1 MKMTVCG
8 PTFLIVVV
16 GGFGVA
22 AAGCGSSGSSGP
34 AQTAPSLDGSI
45 TEPDAT
51 VPEASTDDGST
62 GGGPKGDGSAG
73 GSTDGGS
80 SDGST
85 SDGQAASDGGDD
97 GSTRSNG
104 DSGADAGGT
113 CSPGCDAG
121 LQCITGS
128 CVACGTAAAACCPSA
143 AAPDAQTACNASL
156 ECAGADCTCL
166 VGCSGI
172 RVQRSDGSLWNEG
185 ANPVMTASNA
195 LFLATNFSAGGVS
208 LQCGV
213 QSGGSAWCWG
223 SNGIGQLGNNGANA
237 GSSPAQVVTAS
248 GPLANVAKIF
258 VDGEDGEV
266 ACAVDTSSDAWCWGY
281 GGFGALGTGNAS
293 SSSVAVPVLTQS
305 GGPQLSGIDQMAV
318 AHDHVCATKTD
329 GTLWCWGLNA
339 SGQVGVGSAQTPIP
353 YPAQVSTLS
362 HVSSISVALSI
373 SCATTSDGAV
383 WCWGTNTSG
392 QLGNGLSTG
401 QSTSP
406 VQVLASAD
414 AGVPFGGAAQ
424 VNVGSG
430 TVCALKTA
438 DRSLWCWGVNTDS
451 QSKTPVP
458 FTEQSLPVSGVFVL
472 CNDTQDLNRPS
483 FIDGTGVVHEN
494 GGVEAVQVTCP

>member
-1 MKMTVCG
+1 MKMTLCG

-22 AAGCGSSGSSGP
+22 AAGCGSSGSSSPGP
-34 AQTAPSLDGSI
+34 TTPPLDGSI

-62 GGGPKGDGSAG
+62 DSGSKGDGSG
-73 GSTDGGS
+73 GGTTDGGS
-80 SDGST
+80 SDGSS
-85 SDGQAASDGGDD
+85 SDGEAASDGGDD
-97 GSTRSNG
+97 GSLRSNG
-104 DSGADAGGT
+104 DSGSDAAGA
-113 CSPGCDAG
+113 CSPACDAG

-128 CVACGTAAAACCPSA
+128 CVACGTAATACCPSA
-143 AAPDAQTACNASL
+143 AAPDAQSACNAPL
-156 ECAGADCTCL
+156 ECAGAACTCV

-172 RVQRSDGSLWNEG
+172 RVQRSDGSLWDEG
-185 ANPVMTASNA
+185 TDPVMTASSA

-266 ACAVDTSSDAWCWGY
+266 ACAVDTGSDAWCWGY
-281 GGFGALGTGNAS
+281 GGLGALGTGNTS

-305 GGPQLSGIDQMAV
+305 GGPQLSGVDQMAV

-339 SGQVGVGSAQTPIP
+339 SGQVGVGSAQTPIL
-353 YPAQVSTLS
+353 YPAQVSSLA
-362 HVSSISVALSI
+362 HVTSISVALSI
-373 SCATTSDGAV
+373 SCATTPDGAV
-383 WCWGTNTSG
+383 WCWGTNASG
-392 QLGNGLSTG
+392 QLGNGLTSG

-406 VQVLASAD
+406 VQVLSSAD

-438 DRSLWCWGVNTDS
+438 DRSLWCWGANTDS
-451 QSKTPVP
+451 QSKIPVP

-472 CNDTQDLNRPS
+472 CNNTQDLNRPS

-494 GGVEAVQVTCP
+494 GAAEAVQVTCP